1 MMEERKEA
9 GQEALERVVPQMWKR
24 ELERTL
30 SRYHLTAAWVALIFD
45 PVFVITD
52 YFNLPGH
59 WQTMFV
65 LRLSVSGL
73 ILATILVGRR
83 RGWHSYFIVSVPFLL
98 ISIQNAFVYQFIEA
112 KDLLGQNLNYMA
124 LFVGAGFFVAW
135 RWTYSAVIIA
145 LSVMATSVF
154 IGINPDLSLSE
165 FFVNG
170 GLLLLVVQVFAGVL
184 INTRF
189 RLLSRELRARLALR
203 AQAEQI
209 KQINENLEALVL
221 ARTEELQKKNKALEE
236 YAFINAH
243 KLRAPVASILGLY
256 QVFKTMELPPATA
269 TALEHLQKSVERL
282 DEIVAEITRTVEG

>member
-1 MMEERKEA
+1 MEERKEA
-9 GQEALERVVPQMWKR
+9 GQEALDRIVPRMWTN

-45 PVFVITD
+45 PVFAVTD

-59 WQTMFV
+59 WRTM
-65 LRLSVSGL
+65 LAIRLIVSLL
-73 ILATILVGRR
+73 ILTTILVGRK

-98 ISIQNAFVYQFIEA
+98 ISLQNAYVYQFIEA

-124 LFVGAGFFVAW
+124 LFVGAAFFVAW

-145 LSVMATSVF
+145 LSVIATAIF
-154 IGINPDLSLSE
+154 IGVNPGLSLPE

-189 RLLSRELRARLALR
+189 KLLSRELRARLALR

-209 KQINENLEALVL
+209 KQINENLEALVQ
-221 ARTEELQKKNKALEE
+221 ARTQELQKKNKALEE

-269 TALEHLQKSVERL
+269 TALEHLNKSVTRL